1 MSRIGKNIKKARSEK
16 GYTQEQ
22 LAQKLSVTRNTISNY
37 ETGHSNPDIE
47 MLQMLAEALETDP
60 NTLIYGEKKSQS
72 VDQVWR
78 KEILKR
84 IAWLIIAG
92 AIMMISS
99 SLMKYGNEIAK
110 DTLRVPFWNSWLLLT
125 AYPLAFVIIGMQLM
139 SLAWRA
145 CGKRITEHRW
155 TKVVFWIL
163 IAAFIL
169 WVIAV
174 TADSIRYE
182 YAWRLYEEASKNLG
196 PDESLP
202 FHFSSRIFGF
212 GLHIYVFYKWLWVL
226 GWGAYGM
233 VLAILNP
240 EKRDECIVR
249 KSGSL

>member
-60 NTLIYGEKKSQS
+60 NTLIYGEKKNQS
-72 VDQVWR
+72 VDQIWR

-84 IAWLIIAG
+84 IAWLVIAG
-92 AIMMISS
+92 LIMMVSS
-99 SLMKYGNEIAK
+99 YLIKYGNEIAK
-110 DTLRVPFWNSWLLLT
+110 DTFRVPVWVYWLIL
-125 AYPLAFVIIGMQLM
+125 AACPLAFIIIGTQLM
-139 SLAWRA
+139 ALAWRA
-145 CGKRITEHRW
+145 CGKRIADHRW
-155 TKVVFWIL
+155 TKMVFWIL
-163 IAAFIL
+163 IAVFIL

-182 YAWRLYEEASKNLG
+182 YAWWLHGEMAKKLG
-196 PDESLP
+196 PDESLT
-202 FHFSSRIFGF
+202 FSFSSRIWGF
-212 GLHIYVFYKWLWVL
+212 GLHIYVFYKWLWIL

-233 VLAILNP
+233 VLAILKP
-240 EKRDECIVR
+240 EKRDECIAG